1 MSNSLIRA
9 LVIGLLSV
17 VAALLTSQMF
27 ASNVAIQ
34 IGGSDNKIEQKIDPV
49 AKQTN

>member
-1 MSNSLIRA
+1 MSKSVIRA
-9 LVIGLLSV
+9 LVVGMLSIL
-17 VAALLTSQMF
+17 AALLTSQLF

-49 AKQTN
+49 ARQTN

>member
-1 MSNSLIRA
+1 MSKNLIRT
-9 LVIGLLSV
+9 LVVGLLSV
-17 VAALLTSQMF
+17 FAAVLTSQLF

-34 IGGSDNKIEQKIDPV
+34 IGGSDNKIEQKIDPA